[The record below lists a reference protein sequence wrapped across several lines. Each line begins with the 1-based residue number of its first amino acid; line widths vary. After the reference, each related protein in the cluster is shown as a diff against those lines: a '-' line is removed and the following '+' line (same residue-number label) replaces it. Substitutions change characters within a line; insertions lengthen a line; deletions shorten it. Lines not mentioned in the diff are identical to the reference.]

1 MDEPLLSIVIVNYNA
16 AALLGDCLGSL
27 RAHAPPFKHEVL
39 IADNASTDG
48 SMEFVAENYPDV
60 HWVGLADNL
69 GFAAGNNR
77 GVAYARGRYL
87 LLLNPDTRV
96 RAGAVEAMVQFLMEN
111 PGVGVLG
118 VRQEDGR
125 GWPQLAYG
133 DDPTFLGE
141 ARRRRTTLGLFR
153 GREQC
158 RRKVDGRFAEPADVD
173 WVAGACMAMPRR
185 VYTRLGGMDEAFW
198 LYFEDC
204 DLCRRVR
211 RAGWRVTYHPGVTIF
226 HRRDAV
232 MDKTRPPA
240 LVAYRVSQ
248 KRYARL
254 YLGHVA
260 VAWVRLLCLA
270 RGVLAYL
277 SRPPGLTR
285 PQAVW
290 VGRQLMRIALLGSP
304 TSRWRQ
310 GRPGMDTRGAGG

>member
-1 MDEPLLSIVIVNYNA
+1 
-16 AALLGDCLGSL
+16 
-27 RAHAPPFKHEVL
+27 
-39 IADNASTDG
+39 
-48 SMEFVAENYPDV
+48 
-60 HWVGLADNL
+60 
-69 GFAAGNNR
+69 
-77 GVAYARGRYL
+77 
-87 LLLNPDTRV
+87 
-96 RAGAVEAMVQFLMEN
+96 
-111 PGVGVLG
+111 
-118 VRQEDGR
+118 
-125 GWPQLAYG
+125 
-133 DDPTFLGE
+133 
-141 ARRRRTTLGLFR
+141 
-153 GREQC
+153 
-158 RRKVDGRFAEPADVD
+158 
-173 WVAGACMAMPRR
+173 MAMPRR